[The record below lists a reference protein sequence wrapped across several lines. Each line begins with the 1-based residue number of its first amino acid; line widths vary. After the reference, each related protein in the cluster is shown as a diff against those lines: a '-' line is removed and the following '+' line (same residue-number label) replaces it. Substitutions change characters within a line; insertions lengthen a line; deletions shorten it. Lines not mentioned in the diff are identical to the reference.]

1 MKKFKIF
8 TLCMLGLAGASLTS
22 CSSQS
27 DEITSYILGR
37 NLSPINLEA
46 NNVQETTADIR
57 WTPSANATSYNLQI
71 FAEDSL
77 SYDMSGTP
85 AATITGITE
94 DDLPVTVSGLFYDT
108 KYTVYVQ
115 AITDDNASR
124 TSTWNG
130 AYFRTSSK
138 QFLKNPKPAEI
149 ADRSVTLTWEVE
161 DGYDVST
168 IVIGDIKHEITT
180 EEKEAGQATIEGLTP
195 ETAYTAYLYYNGKQC
210 GNRNFTTI
218 ADLTGCIILHDGDDL
233 KKAIEAED
241 VEDGAVFA
249 LYGGTYNLNATYDE
263 DSGELIS
270 TGAVK
275 IYKTITIKGIYPTDQ
290 PKVNGRFEIYD
301 GAGLSISQCKI
312 DGSKNSDTGQIFNYK
327 LDAASD
333 GTTFNALD
341 IQSCEITGLADT
353 KGIIYM
359 SGPKSAVESVTINN
373 CIVYGIECNGGDFI
387 DFRTGYPKSLTLSN
401 STFYHVAT
409 KRDFI
414 RLDDASGNFAEGT
427 AGPVVKMDK
436 CTLYDV
442 CNETSGKRIYYV
454 RFIGNSI
461 TNSNNLIVNTQAVYT
476 NQSKTGEIAHEN
488 NYYYGCT
495 NANIFAASNPEA
507 EPAAFW
513 NGDVNGKNGEDPNF
527 KNTANG
533 DFTIGNENVSK
544 VGAGDPRWITAQ

>member
-1 MKKFKIF
+1 
-8 TLCMLGLAGASLTS
+8 MLGLAGATLTS
-22 CSSQS
+22 CSDQS

-57 WTPSANATSYNLQI
+57 WTASANATSYNLQV

-85 AATITGITE
+85 AASITGITE
-94 DDLPVTVSGLFYDT
+94 EDLPVTVSGLFYDT

-115 AITDDNASR
+115 AITDGVDSR

-130 AYFRTSSK
+130 AYFKTGAK

-180 EEKEAGQATIEGLTP
+180 DEKEAGQATIEGLEP

-249 LYGGTYNLNATYDE
+249 LYGGTYNMNGTYDE
-263 DSGELIS
+263 DTGDLIS
-270 TGAVK
+270 TGATK
-275 IYKTITIKGIYPTDQ
+275 IYKSITIKGIYPTDQ
-290 PKVNGRFEIYD
+290 PKINGRFEIYD

-312 DGSKNSDTGQIFNYK
+312 NGNKNSDTGQIFNYK

-333 GTTFNALD
+333 GITYGALD
-341 IQSCEITGLADT
+341 IQNCEITGLADT

-359 SGPKSAVESVTINN
+359 SGPKCSVESVTINN

-387 DFRTGYPKSLTLSN
+387 DFRSGYPKTITLSN
-401 STFYHVAT
+401 STFYHIAT

-414 RLDDASGNFAEGT
+414 RIDDSSSNFSGAMCEI
-427 AGPVVKMDK
+427 KMEK

-454 RFIGNSI
+454 RFGDNTGNSI

-476 NQSKTGEIAHEN
+476 NQSKTGTIEHSD
-488 NYYYGCT
+488 NYYFNCT
-495 NANIFAASNPEA
+495 NANIFAASVPDGET
-507 EPAAFW
+507 PTFW
-513 NGDVNGKNGEDPNF
+513 QGDTNGSNGEDPKF
-527 KNTANG
+527 KDAANG
-533 DFTIGNENVSK
+533 DFTIGNETVSK
-544 VGAGDPRWITAQ
+544 AGAGDPRWITAQ